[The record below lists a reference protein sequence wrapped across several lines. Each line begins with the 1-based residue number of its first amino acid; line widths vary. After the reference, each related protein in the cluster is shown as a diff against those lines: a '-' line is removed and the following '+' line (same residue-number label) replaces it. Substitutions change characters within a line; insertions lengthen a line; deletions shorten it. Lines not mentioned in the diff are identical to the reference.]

1 MGYDPT
7 GRAEREGEVSMGT
20 IVFFI
25 FAIMAIAAAWGVV
38 TSKNIVHS
46 AFYLALSFAGVAVL
60 YVLMNAD
67 FLAAVQ
73 LLIYT
78 GAVAIM
84 VVFAVMLTLRGDV
97 RESNPENRS
106 WFMGALV
113 SVFVFAIIAVVIL
126 TNPDWRVLAAP
137 WTGGGSAEDMSILL
151 LTQFMIPFEAAAVL
165 LTIALV
171 GAVILAKGVNESK

>member
-1 MGYDPT
+1 
-7 GRAEREGEVSMGT
+7 MGT

-25 FAIMAIAAAWGVV
+25 FAILAIAAAWGVV

-46 AFYLALSFAGVAVL
+46 ALYLVLSFTGVAVL

-84 VVFAVMLTLRGDV
+84 IIFAVMLTLRTEIS
-97 RESNPENRS
+97 ESNPENRH
-106 WFMGALV
+106 WGWGALV
-113 SVFVFAIIAVVIL
+113 ACLVFVIMALVIL
-126 TNPDWRVLAAP
+126 ANPDWRILPTP
-137 WTGGGSAEDMSILL
+137 WTGGGSAEDLSLLL
-151 LTQFMIPFEAAAVL
+151 LTKFMIPFEVAAVL
-165 LTIALV
+165 LTVALA
-171 GAVILAKGVNESK
+171 GAVILAKGVKESK